1 MLRSPQSLRGEI
13 AFGVYSVT
21 GMYGEIPRGEAERLV
36 LEAYESGVRVFDT
49 ADIYGRGLGEE
60 LLKPLSR
67 EPVLI
72 ATKVGYRLDTPRPVG
87 DYSEEYLVK
96 AARASLRRLG
106 ARRVWLL
113 QVHNPPLEVLK
124 KREVYR
130 ALRRIREEGLAE
142 HTGVALG
149 PEVDVLG
156 HAEEALS
163 HDEVEALQ
171 FVYNILEQEP
181 GATIVRMAR
190 ERGVATIARVPH
202 AGGVLDESLKPGM
215 EAELKDHRS
224 LRRAGWYRWAFKVY
238 YERVKPLLDPHP
250 GTPGQKALKFI
261 EESIKPNIIV
271 VIARSPEKLREYM
284 GYKDLPPLGAGIV
297 EELRKIYFEEIA
309 QSPEAPRASL
319 KALGIL

>member
-1 MLRSPQSLRGEI
+1 MVRPQELRGEI

-21 GMYGEIPRGEAERLV
+21 GMYGEVPRREAESLIV
-36 LEAYESGVRVFDT
+36 KAYEMGVRVFDT

-60 LLKPLSR
+60 LLKPLSG
-67 EPVLI
+67 EPVLV

-87 DYSEEYLVK
+87 EYSEDYLVK
-96 AARASLRRLG
+96 AARASLKRLG
-106 ARRVWLL
+106 AGRVWLL

-124 KREVYR
+124 GRGVYR

-149 PEVDVLG
+149 PEVDVLE

-181 GATIVRMAR
+181 GATIARMAR
-190 ERGVATIARVPH
+190 ERGVATIVRVPH

-215 EAELKDHRS
+215 EAGLRDHRS

-238 YERVKPLLDPHP
+238 YGRVKPLLDPHP
-250 GTPGQKALKFI
+250 GTPGQKALRFI
-261 EESIKPNIIV
+261 EESIKPNVIV
-271 VIARSPEKLREYM
+271 VIARSAEKLKEYM
-284 GYKDLPPLGAGIV
+284 AYKDLPPLGEKAV
-297 EELRKIYFEEIA
+297 EELRRVYLEEVP

-319 KALGIL
+319 HALGII